1 MKLSFQFVISLL
13 IILSLCSS
21 ICCAFA
27 SRFSLF
33 NKKMSEQLVCCCV
46 ASCYSDVL
54 LLLFQLVA
62 LGSYAHTHASN
73 GSYPSTYSIPSI
85 FLSCVSYPFSNMYPF
100 IRWLSEY
107 TYTQSGINVIM
118 LDIVWRI
125 MLDRR
130 NKRLLCTLLV
140 FLLLLCCC
148 FD

>member
-62 LGSYAHTHASN
+62 LGLYAHTHASN

-85 FLSCVSYPFSNMYPF
+85 FCHAYHIHFPIC
-100 IRWLSEY
+100 IRSFAGSPNRIHFRISIY
-107 TYTQSGINVIM
+107 TKWHKCNYARYRSTNYVGS
-118 LDIVWRI
+118 
-125 MLDRR
+125 
-130 NKRLLCTLLV
+130 
-140 FLLLLCCC
+140 
-148 FD
+148 